1 MIQSLLAAA
10 DRYALDRLK
19 FICARKLWDKVSVY
33 TVATILA
40 CAETYNCQELKKKC
54 MDFFVQVENFKE
66 AIFTDGYASV
76 LKFPLIVAELKRR
89 FRT

>member
-1 MIQSLLAAA
+1 
-10 DRYALDRLK
+10 
-19 FICARKLWDKVSVY
+19 VSVY